1 MSEKNN
7 IDKDREEKEAMPIG
21 TILETLD
28 QLIKKLEEP
37 SLPLEEGMR
46 LYKEGV
52 ELTRLCAGRLDAM
65 EQKMLEI
72 GEDGTYRE
80 FQG

>member
-72 GEDGTYRE
+72 SEDGTYRE

>member
-7 IDKDREEKEAMPIG
+7 KEKDREEKEAMPIG

-52 ELTRLCAGRLDAM
+52 ELSAKCKDNLDM
-65 EQKMLEI
+65 IEKELIILTPE
-72 GEDGTYRE
+72 EE
-80 FQG
+80 